1 SLDALPASEIECP
14 HMKNPSW
21 PKVFAY
27 IGLVVFGFVL
37 AFYSTAVATAGIAGT
52 RLGTDRN
59 GDTLTMG
66 SAVLVAGIAV
76 AAVFAFLAFVNARQL
91 MRRGQES
98 QAARAPES
106 GRRRP
111 PAPTARASPATAAAR
126 RSRPW

>member
-1 SLDALPASEIECP
+1 
-14 HMKNPSW
+14 MKNPSW

-37 AFYSTAVATAGIAGT
+37 AFYSTAVATAGNAGT

-91 MRRGQES
+91 MRRG
-98 QAARAPES
+98 
-106 GRRRP
+106 
-111 PAPTARASPATAAAR
+111 
-126 RSRPW
+126 